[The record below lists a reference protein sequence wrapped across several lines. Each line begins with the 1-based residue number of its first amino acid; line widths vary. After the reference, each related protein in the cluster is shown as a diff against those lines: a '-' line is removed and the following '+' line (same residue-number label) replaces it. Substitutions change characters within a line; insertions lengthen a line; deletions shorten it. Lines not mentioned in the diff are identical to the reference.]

1 MSPTGSAGRLN
12 PLGGPPQRGL
22 ATGMRRRQLLGA
34 GAGLLAGL
42 LLPRPARAGVE
53 LTTLQVSRDDGALM
67 VEFVAQVVLP
77 RAVEDALQRGVPLYF
92 AAQATLWRYR
102 WYWRDERIARV
113 NRTWRLAYQPLT
125 STWRVGLGGLNQSH
139 PTLAEAMA
147 VVTRTAHWRLAELAQ
162 VDPDSRH
169 SVEFSWRL
177 DTSQLPSP
185 MLIGLTGA
193 SEFALGVERTLKLD

>member
-1 MSPTGSAGRLN
+1 MHPWRLSS
-12 PLGGPPQRGL
+12 RIH
-22 ATGMRRRQLLGA
+22 RRQLLGL
-34 GAGLLAGL
+34 GAGVLAGL
-42 LLPRPARAGVE
+42 ALPGPATAGVE
-53 LTTLQVSRDDGALM
+53 LTTLQVTRADGALM
-67 VEFVAQVVLP
+67 VEFAAQVSLP
-77 RAVEDALQRGVPLYF
+77 RAVEDALQRGVPIYF
-92 AAQATLWRYR
+92 TAQATLWRNR

-125 STWRVGLGGLNQSH
+125 SSWRVGLGGLSQTY

-147 VVTRTAHWRLAELAQ
+147 VVTRTAQWRLADLTQ

-169 SVEFSWRL
+169 YVDFFWRL

-193 SEFALGVERTLKLD
+193 SDFALGVERTLKLD

>member
-1 MSPTGSAGRLN
+1 MVHR
-12 PLGGPPQRGL
+12 RHCD
-22 ATGMRRRQLLGA
+22 RRQLLGL

-42 LLPRPARAGVE
+42 AWPLPARAAVE
-53 LTTLQVSRDDGALM
+53 LTSLQVQRSDGALM
-67 VEFVAQVVLP
+67 VEFQAQVSLP
-77 RAVEDALQRGVPLYF
+77 RAVEEALQRGVPIYF
-92 AAQATLWRYR
+92 TAQATLWRYR

-113 NRTWRLAYQPLT
+113 SRTWRLAFQPLT
-125 STWRVGLGGLNQSH
+125 NTWRVGLGGLNQSH

-147 VVTRTAHWRLAELAQ
+147 VVTRTAQWRLAELTQ

-193 SEFALGVERTLKLD
+193 SDFSLGVERTVRLD

>member
-1 MSPTGSAGRLN
+1 MRQQR
-12 PLGGPPQRGL
+12 PLD
-22 ATGMRRRQLLGA
+22 RRQLLHLGL
-34 GAGLLAGL
+34 GVVAGLLPWRGAAADPVEQVSVALQRADGAVL
-42 LLPRPARAGVE
+42 LDFSARVSLPR
-53 LTTLQVSRDDGALM
+53 M
-67 VEFVAQVVLP
+67 
-77 RAVEDALQRGVPLYF
+77 VEDALQRGVPVYF

-125 STWRVGLGGLNQSH
+125 STWRVGLGGLNQHH
-139 PTLAEAMA
+139 PTLADALA
-147 VVTRTAHWRLAELAQ
+147 TITRISLWRVAELAQ

-185 MLIGLTGA
+185 MILGLVGGSDFT
-193 SEFALGVERTLKLD
+193 LGVERTLRLE